1 MGGRPSALGSGRSG
15 PRGVGRPPSLLP
27 QTPLS
32 HPHPHGAGAPCRAP
46 LVLSAAAV
54 GRGLPGGRGAGW
66 ARVPR
71 ECAPRVP
78 RGVGGG
84 EVGTP
89 RAPVGCPS
97 PPRLRVGAGCPVV
110 KPPGPSGLLFSVCLT
125 WPARGN
131 PSGGLCRATGGDP
144 AETPRNQT
152 RTTLSGGSLG
162 SCVDEER
169 S

>member
-78 RGVGGG
+78 RGVGGVRW
-84 EVGTP
+84 E
-89 RAPVGCPS
+89 
-97 PPRLRVGAGCPVV
+97 
-110 KPPGPSGLLFSVCLT
+110 PPGRLWGVRARPACGSVPGAPS
-125 WPARGN
+125 
-131 PSGGLCRATGGDP
+131 
-144 AETPRNQT
+144 
-152 RTTLSGGSLG
+152 
-162 SCVDEER
+162 
-169 S
+169 